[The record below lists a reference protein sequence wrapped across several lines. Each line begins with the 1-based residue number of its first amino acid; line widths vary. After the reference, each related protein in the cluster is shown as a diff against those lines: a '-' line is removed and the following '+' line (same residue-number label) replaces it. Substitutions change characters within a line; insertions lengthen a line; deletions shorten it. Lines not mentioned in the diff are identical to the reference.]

1 MNEIIDRVARAIMD
15 ADGDPEG
22 CKILDYRRARARAA
36 IVAMRELGD
45 DFIWNAVSQYRPM
58 LNCIRGHDLGG
69 EEAVKVYQAVI
80 DAALRENPND

>member
-1 MNEIIDRVARAIMD
+1 MSEMIKRVARAIMH
-15 ADGDPEG
+15 ADGDPKASEPLSYQ
-22 CKILDYRRARARAA
+22 INRARAA
-36 IVAMRELGD
+36 IEAMRDPGD

-80 DAALRENPND
+80 DAVLKEIPND

>member
-1 MNEIIDRVARAIMD
+1 MSEMIKRVAKAIMD
-15 ADGDPEG
+15 ADGDPKASEPLNYQ
-22 CKILDYRRARARAA
+22 INRARAA
-36 IVAMRELGD
+36 IEAMRDPGD

-80 DAALRENPND
+80 DAALKEIPND